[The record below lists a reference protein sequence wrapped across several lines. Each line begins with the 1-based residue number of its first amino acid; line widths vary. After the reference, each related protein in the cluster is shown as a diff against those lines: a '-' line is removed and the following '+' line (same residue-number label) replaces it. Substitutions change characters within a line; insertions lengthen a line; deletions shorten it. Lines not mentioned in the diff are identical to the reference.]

1 MKMNQS
7 KFGQLVGCS
16 QQNILNFITKG
27 VLEKSEDN
35 KLDVEK
41 SLQKLR
47 EFGLLDDKNKLIKSR
62 TPKEE
67 QTTKPA
73 ASLPFN
79 PSSASVCCRS
89 ASSTRMLWRLT
100 GRKRM
105 ALITQLLRKK
115 RSARLPAQS
124 ADGYCGQW
132 PRHGA
137 VAMHAD
143 GVSFHIQAVHGFNHT
158 FAHQGQHALGNQL
171 LIVQHR
177 TGLATR
183 HQCTLRR
190 VATRSAKLPL
200 RSDRHPA
207 PSQSAVR
214 QPAPS
219 APSWDQSLSWP

>member
-16 QQNILNFITKG
+16 QQNISKLITKG

-79 PSSASVCCRS
+79 TVVPYKTYADLTDDEKKEQNKQELEAFEELEKKKKEARS
-89 ASSTRMLWRLT
+89 RNIRIEDEDEDDEDLRRFNYAVSKAHREHYLAQTAELDHKIKLGEYIPRDEAETTFFEAARGVRDS
-100 GRKRM
+100 
-105 ALITQLLRKK
+105 LISFPTKIAPRVIGKK
-115 RSARLPAQS
+115 DIRE
-124 ADGYCGQW
+124 
-132 PRHGA
+132 
-137 VAMHAD
+137 
-143 GVSFHIQAVHGFNHT
+143 IQDILMEEIQYV
-158 FAHQGQHALGNQL
+158 LGN
-171 LIVQHR
+171 
-177 TGLATR
+177 
-183 HQCTLRR
+183 
-190 VATRSAKLPL
+190 
-200 RSDRHPA
+200 
-207 PSQSAVR
+207 
-214 QPAPS
+214 
-219 APSWDQSLSWP
+219 LSK